1 MQKVHKT
8 KKGVFI
14 FQDGHTYFF
23 DKRVLMFDGASAQT
37 VDTTA
42 QGLLVSPMPGKVFR
56 LLVAPKQSVKAG
68 QDVVIV
74 EAMKMEHALK
84 APFEGV
90 VQSCFVKEGEQV
102 ELGQKLVEIVLTSQE
117 LDKIFDDG
125 EVDITQHL
133 KLKSITRP
141 SRK

>member
-8 KKGVFI
+8 KKGVFV

-23 DKRVLMFDGASAQT
+23 DKSKLLFDGAATQA
-37 VDTTA
+37 VDATA

-84 APFEGV
+84 APFDGTV
-90 VQSCFVKEGEQV
+90 LSVSVKEGEQV
-102 ELGQKLVEIVLTSQE
+102 ELGQKLVKIVMTAQD
-117 LDKIFDDG
+117 LDKMFDSG
-125 EVDITQHL
+125 EVDIAPHL
-133 KLKSITRP
+133 DLKSITRP
-141 SRK
+141 PRK